1 MSKKVYKTAK
11 KFIKAVRGKKD
22 FISAEQLAEKLG
34 YKIVFYNS
42 PFGDAEIIRYHLEQK
57 AQNTKGFTY
66 VAAAKIIFI
75 DNSVHSDDKF
85 YILLHEI
92 GHIMLGHV
100 GDGKT
105 FLRNA
110 VLMDIEADAFAHEV
124 LYPTKHYK
132 SLVSVLILCIT
143 LCTTYVI
150 SSHFGN
156 TDTPDEKLSVNTT
169 SEPSV
174 YITRSGTR
182 YHSENCSS
190 TRNSL
195 TAIISKTEAEK
206 LFPPCRLCNPQ

>member
-92 GHIMLGHV
+92 GHIMLGHI

-124 LYPTKHYK
+124 LYPTYSNKTIIAVLLLCVALILGIFQLPENNTDHTAL
-132 SLVSVLILCIT
+132 SSAAVPERTVLIT
-143 LCTTYVI
+143 K
-150 SSHFGN
+150 SGN
-156 TDTPDEKLSVNTT
+156 C
-169 SEPSV
+169 
-174 YITRSGTR
+174 
-182 YHSENCSS
+182 YHKEQCSS
-190 TRNSL
+190 IKNSI
-195 TAIISKTEAEK
+195 TAIISKHEAEK
-206 LFPPCRLCNPQ
+206 LFTPCRLCDPQ